1 VNGSTRAG
9 RLPPVAVDAARR
21 AKDSLQVSEDGSA
34 QRPSL
39 FRKEALDHH
48 MGYRYEGEVLRLQPR
63 WTHWTFGLLVAVFVA
78 SVLYAILGTM
88 DEYATG
94 IALVRVDGRAELTAR
109 QAGIV
114 QSVEVQPGQRVGAG
128 QILVRFHGDVAE
140 AERLDQEFDLQLM
153 KTLANPSDESAR
165 QSLTS
170 LRAARELARARL
182 EEKLLR
188 APDAGVVSD
197 VRIRTGQSL
206 AAGDPVLSLVTS
218 DASFRVTAVLPGQY
232 RPRLRAGMPLRI
244 EMTGYHYAYREVIIE
259 SIGDEVVG
267 PTEIRRT
274 LGPEIGD
281 TLPVTG
287 PVVLVT
293 ARLPSRTFS
302 AQGREYAYFEGMQ
315 GRAEAR
321 VGTES
326 IAASLIPGLKAF
338 FE

>member
-1 VNGSTRAG
+1 MA
-9 RLPPVAVDAARR
+9 
-21 AKDSLQVSEDGSA
+21 EDGA
-34 QRPSL
+34 GL
-39 FRKEALDHH
+39 FRKEAIAHYA
-48 MGYRYEGEVLRLQPR
+48 GTRTEGEILRLTPR
-63 WTHWTFGLLVAVFVA
+63 WTAWTFGLLVAVFVA
-78 SVLYAILGTM
+78 AVLYAILGTM

-114 QSVEVQPGQRVGAG
+114 AGVEVEPGQRVAAG

-140 AERLDQEFDLQLM
+140 LERLDQEFDLQLM
-153 KTLANPSDESAR
+153 KTLANPADEAAR

-197 VRIRTGQSL
+197 VRIRSGQSL
-206 AAGDPVLSLVTS
+206 AAGDPVLSIITS
-218 DASFRVTAVLPGQY
+218 DANFRVTAVLPGQY
-232 RPRLRAGMPLRI
+232 RPRLRVGMPLRI
-244 EMTGYHYAYREVIIE
+244 EMTGYHYAYREITIE

-267 PTEIRRT
+267 PAEIRRT
-274 LGPEIGD
+274 LGPELGD
-281 TLPVTG
+281 TLPIDG

-293 ARLPSRTFS
+293 ARLPSRTFT

-321 VGTES
+321 VDSES
-326 IAASLIPGLKAF
+326 IAAALVPGLKAIL
-338 FE
+338 E